1 MSRLQQKMDR
11 RSMTEDQIERADE
24 IYKYYTEEIL
34 AMLDDLFSVEVKEVQ
49 DAVLQKLEEQ
59 FRFK

>member
-1 MSRLQQKMDR
+1 
-11 RSMTEDQIERADE
+11 MTEDQIERADE

-49 DAVLQKLEEQ
+49 DAVLQKLQEQ